1 MTIAVDLD
9 GTLAEH
15 CSHTVGIGAPVP
27 AMMERVHQWLAK
39 GKKVKIFTARAGN
52 PEQVELIKTWLSEN
66 GLPDLEITNVKGFDM
81 IEFWDDRAYRVRMN
95 TGQIDTK
102 SPDNVKS
109 E

>member
-15 CSHTVGIGAPVP
+15 CSHKVGIGAPVP
-27 AMMERVHQWLAK
+27 AMMKRVKQWLAM

-52 PEQVELIKTWLSEN
+52 PEQVELIKVWLREN
-66 GLPDLEITNVKGFDM
+66 DLPDLEITNVKGYD
-81 IEFWDDRAYRVRMN
+81 IVEIWDDRAYRVKMN
-95 TGQIDTK
+95 TGQVDTQL
-102 SPDNVKS
+102 PFT